1 MPTLSETASPCPYRY
16 NMLWDCFLFAL
27 TYDNIVRD
35 SFWEVQEQ
43 FANALSLT
51 AGVYGYRAHVVLA
64 TKINTVY
71 RFKLIFKTEHQLLIY
86 VRKKCLQ
93 NS

>member
-1 MPTLSETASPCPYRY
+1 
-16 NMLWDCFLFAL
+16 MLRDCFPFAL

-51 AGVYGYRAHVVLA
+51 AGVYGYRAHVVL
-64 TKINTVY
+64 TTYINIY
-71 RFKLIFKTEHQLLIY
+71 RFILMLVKLS
-86 VRKKCLQ
+86 
-93 NS
+93 NSF